1 MSIKDRMK
9 NVDNGRRTR
18 SQQARD
24 ALVNGDSVNNPDVS
38 PGVENGPNL
47 TPEQLNPDGG
57 STTPPIPPEG
67 GKSTQNRSTRKV
79 RDGAGGDTAKNKEKD
94 VSGTKKNASPKKPK
108 ETPEAQDQTP
118 VLAYVP
124 KRRKQARLK
133 DTHTSQAYNIQ
144 NEILELINE
153 VAGDGWGD
161 KYRIVNDALKMYFHQ
176 LYPELAKRIKEYD

>member
-79 RDGAGGDTAKNKEKD
+79 RDGAGGIRLKIRKKMLVVQKERQPQKAQRDTGSARSD
-94 VSGTKKNASPKKPK
+94 TCSGICTQA
-108 ETPEAQDQTP
+108 PEAGPT
-118 VLAYVP
+118 
-124 KRRKQARLK
+124 
-133 DTHTSQAYNIQ
+133 
-144 NEILELINE
+144 
-153 VAGDGWGD
+153 
-161 KYRIVNDALKMYFHQ
+161 
-176 LYPELAKRIKEYD
+176 